1 MAEMDPI
8 HDGNNASSF
17 VFNVYG
23 SVQFDHDFVE
33 APHIIEQASSRPST
47 DSISPF
53 LIFAAMI
60 RPTMGDIHSNYLDPF
75 SLTDPASFAANPYRI
90 GASKMDLQSSFDL
103 QDLSPYSMENALR
116 IKSLEESR
124 MSRLIVTH
132 IQHKHTVLHPETR
145 PLFMPQIPVE
155 THPFIPL
162 IAHASSPPERASQ
175 PSTDSVSK
183 GTTNAPQEM
192 DNLDRNGDGHTAN
205 WVQRTHGSDASSF
218 GFNMYGSVQFDHDFM
233 EEFAENNGA
242 PHTTLKRTSFIPIIA
257 QASSPPERTSQPS
270 TCTTFHLD
278 NLDPNDDTN
287 ASEFTYHTHP
297 IPLSSGATSTLIEPY
312 PCGGFA
318 HSKQSMSS
326 ASDAILFGLK
336 RDDLIAP
343 FSNLSDD
350 THTKHKKCAA
360 KYVESQVNEDIHT
373 LDMIQ
378 SQHPSAFESEEAPPI
393 FGTDYILR
401 YAVMA
406 LAVWVSLFSFY
417 RLIRLSSMQLLLS
430 AWLFVAMGRVN
441 ALSVCDPVHS
451 MFIINSELIVNDAE
465 ECTAPIYK
473 IIDITEVLTWSNGTG
488 VLEHLLLLNV
498 TIPEIHV
505 SNILK
510 YIFDLN
516 PSHLL

>member
-1 MAEMDPI
+1 MHRRHP
-8 HDGNNASSF
+8 N
-17 VFNVYG
+17 
-23 SVQFDHDFVE
+23 
-33 APHIIEQASSRPST
+33 APHNLPPIPCPKAQ
-47 DSISPF
+47 
-53 LIFAAMI
+53 
-60 RPTMGDIHSNYLDPF
+60 
-75 SLTDPASFAANPYRI
+75 LTHR
-90 GASKMDLQSSFDL
+90 
-103 QDLSPYSMENALR
+103 
-116 IKSLEESR
+116 
-124 MSRLIVTH
+124 
-132 IQHKHTVLHPETR
+132 
-145 PLFMPQIPVE
+145 
-155 THPFIPL
+155 
-162 IAHASSPPERASQ
+162 
-175 PSTDSVSK
+175 
-183 GTTNAPQEM
+183 PQER
-192 DNLDRNGDGHTAN
+192 DNLDRNGDTNVSGDGHTVN
-205 WVQRTHGSDASSF
+205 LVQRTHGSDASSF

-378 SQHPSAFESEEAPPI
+378 SQHPSAFDSEEAPPI

-465 ECTAPIYK
+465 TQK
-473 IIDITEVLTWSNGTG
+473 INDFFEDVVYEASSELTG
-488 VLEHLLLLNV
+488 VGLVVFGQIPHELADDPVLFGLEETVLRHRGHTAMIVDYVLDFDGLGFYDNSSKRQSMYLKRSQLRITCLSMRLDLLALAKRHCLFW
-498 TIPEIHV
+498 
-505 SNILK
+505 ILRRTCRMEGNWQ
-510 YIFDLN
+510 YARRRPAQRQQSGRI
-516 PSHLL
+516 